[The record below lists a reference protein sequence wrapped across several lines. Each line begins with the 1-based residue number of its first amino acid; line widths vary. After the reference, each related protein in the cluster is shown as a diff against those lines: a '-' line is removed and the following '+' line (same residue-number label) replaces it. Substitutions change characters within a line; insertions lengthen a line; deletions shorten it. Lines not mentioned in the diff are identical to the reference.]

1 MQQLNTLHSPATA
14 TTTSH
19 RATKHAPPPPS
30 REEREE
36 VERLLIR
43 EWALWAWI
51 CRVIGGEDEEDV
63 MERSSAGLCGLLKDG
78 ERLCRLI
85 VTLRPSVVSPAT
97 AHLPPILQHRARLRH
112 FLNACTSFGIP
123 PHHQFTVDELYYDH
137 NLPKLLAC
145 LEHLEKKAAAEGCRV
160 RSPSAD
166 QVLRQQLVQWGIKQR
181 IPFLGPAHRLRASKI
196 LAKWPQTRKASMSGG
211 SSLGLPL
218 FSSFAGSV
226 SEERT
231 AAAIKI
237 QSVFRSWHAQRV
249 YNAKL
254 RNARHREKIAREL
267 YDTEKEYAQNLQILI
282 QVYLKKMHTW
292 AENAPMSGM
301 KALYGDIKVI
311 HGYTEQVLAQ
321 LRPRVYAW
329 GPHQVLGDIFLQL
342 GFFLKVYTQYVTNY
356 SKATRELAERKKKS
370 TRFAQFLDAPWSVDP
385 AALLFRDKI
394 GSLGIQSFLIQPV
407 QRVPRYLLLLNALL
421 KRTDPDHKDYN
432 NIQKAAQQVSQVADY
447 IEKRARES
455 ENIAKVI
462 EIQNRLHPKLQIVQ
476 PNRKFVRSCRMSVE
490 ICQAWGVPTPATQ
503 GGGAGRVPPYAYPS
517 TTTAA
522 SDGKKSPRR
531 RQQGLPKN
539 YEVFLCSDLLL
550 VAKPKDPHNPDTPL
564 KLRAAYDITQLHPS
578 ADMSDH
584 LRFALVSEKGQTVA
598 RFTAASATDRHSW
611 LTDLAKLKITREM
624 SRKHRAELLKRARG
638 SGSVI
643 FLSSSSRSVGS
654 GIQTNSSD
662 STSLLAAAGGGCGA
676 TSNSLSAAHFRTA
689 TEAIS
694 VDTSASSSLLPAVAD
709 VGHAAAAVLEEGE
722 WKSSYDP
729 ILAAVLG
736 KIYADADRLESLI
749 AAAGQGAA
757 AAAATT
763 AAADRKECVGDG
775 DGRSQARRDSVLTIR
790 PALHKLLSLHEM
802 RGGGGLGE
810 RQRSATWDGNP
821 DAVMRKK
828 TKKKITGGTS
838 KKSSSEKKKKTTTGK
853 EATTTRRKVM
863 MLLQRTSHDEGI
875 DGVFLKAAEDQGTNK
890 GEYY

>member
-1 MQQLNTLHSPATA
+1 
-14 TTTSH
+14 
-19 RATKHAPPPPS
+19 
-30 REEREE
+30 
-36 VERLLIR
+36 
-43 EWALWAWI
+43 
-51 CRVIGGEDEEDV
+51 

-85 VTLRPSVVSPAT
+85 VTLRPSVPPPTFLPFFSIGRDFVTSSTPAPLS
-97 AHLPPILQHRARLRH
+97 ASLPTISLASR
-112 FLNACTSFGIP
+112 
-123 PHHQFTVDELYYDH
+123 FTVDELYYDH
-137 NLPKLLAC
+137 NLPKLL
-145 LEHLEKKAAAEGCRV
+145 
-160 RSPSAD
+160 AD

-462 EIQNRLHPKLQIVQ
+462 EIQNRLHPKLQ

-624 SRKHRAELLKRARG
+624 SRKHRA
-638 SGSVI
+638 
-643 FLSSSSRSVGS
+643 
-654 GIQTNSSD
+654 
-662 STSLLAAAGGGCGA
+662 
-676 TSNSLSAAHFRTA
+676 
-689 TEAIS
+689 
-694 VDTSASSSLLPAVAD
+694 
-709 VGHAAAAVLEEGE
+709 
-722 WKSSYDP
+722 
-729 ILAAVLG
+729 
-736 KIYADADRLESLI
+736 
-749 AAAGQGAA
+749 
-757 AAAATT
+757 
-763 AAADRKECVGDG
+763 
-775 DGRSQARRDSVLTIR
+775 
-790 PALHKLLSLHEM
+790 
-802 RGGGGLGE
+802 
-810 RQRSATWDGNP
+810 
-821 DAVMRKK
+821 
-828 TKKKITGGTS
+828 
-838 KKSSSEKKKKTTTGK
+838 
-853 EATTTRRKVM
+853 
-863 MLLQRTSHDEGI
+863 
-875 DGVFLKAAEDQGTNK
+875 
-890 GEYY
+890 